1 MLLETAI
8 DADNRL
14 EDRAGTVL
22 SSYQTRLERSALA
35 PATRTVY
42 ARQVRRFL
50 AWLVAQPG
58 RSGALDDAAVRDW
71 AVRDWRRELA
81 TVDRLAPSTV
91 NASLAAVDDLY
102 EHLGLGPARRVP
114 RDRPTM
120 AAPRALDEGQLRR
133 LLRAIEARRSPRDRA
148 AVALMAFA
156 GLRVSEVAALDVADV
171 SVTARTGRVIVRH
184 SKGDTS
190 RTVPLSGEARD
201 ALREWLGVR
210 PGNSEGPLFPGP
222 DGGGG
227 RLTVRS
233 LCRLVTVAGAETG
246 ISVSPHALRHTFV
259 TRLVRKGTDLA
270 LVADLAGHRRIETT
284 RRYALPSEPD
294 RQAAVELLELDY

>member
-1 MLLETAI
+1 
-8 DADNRL
+8 
-14 EDRAGTVL
+14 
-22 SSYQTRLERSALA
+22 
-35 PATRTVY
+35 
-42 ARQVRRFL
+42 
-50 AWLVAQPG
+50 
-58 RSGALDDAAVRDW
+58 
-71 AVRDWRRELA
+71 
-81 TVDRLAPSTV
+81 
-91 NASLAAVDDLY
+91 
-102 EHLGLGPARRVP
+102 
-114 RDRPTM
+114 
-120 AAPRALDEGQLRR
+120 
-133 LLRAIEARRSPRDRA
+133 
-148 AVALMAFA
+148 MAFA

-259 TRLVRKGTDLA
+259 HAPGPQRHGPRPCG
-270 LVADLAGHRRIETT
+270 DLAGHRRIETT
-284 RRYALPSEPD
+284 RWYALPSEPD